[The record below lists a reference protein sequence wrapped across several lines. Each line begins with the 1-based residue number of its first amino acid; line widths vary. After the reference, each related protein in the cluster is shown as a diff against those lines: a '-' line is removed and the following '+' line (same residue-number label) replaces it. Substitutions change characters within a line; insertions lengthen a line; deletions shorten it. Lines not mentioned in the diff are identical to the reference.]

1 MDWSLD
7 AATIAA
13 VGVAAVALVA
23 TALLGVLLVR
33 ERRRT
38 DAALAAA
45 FAGQAELRRLLEEQ
59 VAPAA
64 GTPVA
69 EIAEFVIT
77 DAGQDRGDV
86 DERPVSDRIVLS
98 ATLGEPLVKAAAFTF
113 GMRRALSAESRNR
126 IRFAMRR
133 DRRGRRRQRLRLRRQ
148 VAREARL
155 REGGRRIRA
164 EETSPA

>member
-7 AATIAA
+7 AATLTILALAA
-13 VGVAAVALVA
+13 LGVAAVTVLASV
-23 TALLGVLLVR
+23 LLGVLLVR

-38 DAALAAA
+38 DTALGAV
-45 FAGQAELRRLLEEQ
+45 FAGQAELRRLLEER
-59 VAPAA
+59 VAPSSAA
-64 GTPVA
+64 PVA
-69 EIAEFVIT
+69 EVAEFVIT
-77 DAGQDRGDV
+77 DAGQDRPDV
-86 DERPVSDRIVLS
+86 DERPVSDRVVLS

-133 DRRGRRRQRLRLRRQ
+133 EVRRSRKQRKQEMRAAWRRM
-148 VAREARL
+148 
-155 REGGRRIRA
+155 RA

>member
-7 AATIAA
+7 AATVAA
-13 VGVAAVALVA
+13 VGVAAVALLA
-23 TALLGVLLVR
+23 TLVLAVLLVR

-45 FAGQAELRRLLEEQ
+45 FAGQAELRRLLEDRIEPA
-59 VAPAA
+59 APA
-64 GTPVA
+64 PVPA
-69 EIAEFVIT
+69 MAEFVIT
-77 DAGQDRGDV
+77 DAGRSTPDA

-113 GMRRALSAESRNR
+113 GVRRALSPESRNR

-133 DRRGRRRQRLRLRRQ
+133 EVRRSRKQRKQEMRAAWRRM
-148 VAREARL
+148 
-155 REGGRRIRA
+155 RA